1 MNADDVFTLLA
12 AALLFIIPAVIID
25 GNLRRKEREKADQY
39 NKPREYIPY
48 AAPKPKPV
56 QTKPT
61 QKPVKQPVKAQINPE
76 TLKAMHKLADAERG
90 IAEALERKMLHTPDP
105 IKHARLEKQARN
117 SWLRFNQILDKID
130 KLTMQ

>member
-1 MNADDVFTLLA
+1 MYEPNIFSAIAGGLA
-12 AALLFIIPAVIID
+12 LFGGFAFFLYQEIKPP
-25 GNLRRKEREKADQY
+25 RKKSEY
-39 NKPREYIPY
+39 NKPREYIPH

-56 QTKPT
+56 QPKPA

-76 TLKAMHKLADAERG
+76 TLKAMHKQADAERG

-105 IKHARLEKQARN
+105 IKHARLEKQSAN
-117 SWLRFNQILDKID
+117 SWLRFNKILDQID